1 MGSKI
6 NVGANPLI
14 DAYLLSLIFVDNNY
28 THTHIYVN
36 TCRTIKRHFH
46 IERVSVA
53 GATVR
58 SLAHAV
64 EVDYFNLWIPLDLL
78 ICVGLNDFI
87 KERSALK

>member
-46 IERVSVA
+46 ICRA
-53 GATVR
+53 GIGGG
-58 SLAHAV
+58 SH
-64 EVDYFNLWIPLDLL
+64 
-78 ICVGLNDFI
+78 C
-87 KERSALK
+87 